1 MDRAV
6 ISDTSCL
13 IALAKIDKLV
23 LLRELYQEILITR
36 EVSLE
41 FGDLLPEW
49 ILIREAVNKQKQSE
63 LEEQL
68 DRGEASSIA
77 LALEFEN
84 STLIID
90 ETKGR
95 KIAQSYDIDIIGTI
109 GILLLA
115 EKKGLIQD
123 VVSVILRLVNQGFRL
138 SDSLIDKIMKDY
150 TRK

>member
-13 IALAKIDKLV
+13 IALAKIDKLY

-41 FGDLLPEW
+41 FDDLLPEW
-49 ILIREAVNKQKQSE
+49 ILIKEAANKQKQSE

-77 LALEFEN
+77 LALDLKN
-84 STLIID
+84 ST
-90 ETKGR
+90 
-95 KIAQSYDIDIIGTI
+95 
-109 GILLLA
+109 
-115 EKKGLIQD
+115 
-123 VVSVILRLVNQGFRL
+123 FRFPDL
-138 SDSLIDKIMKDY
+138 TGKQLN
-150 TRK
+150 T

>member
-13 IALAKIDKLV
+13 IALAKIDKLD

-77 LALEFEN
+77 LALELEN

-138 SDSLIDKIMKDY
+138 SDSLIDKIIKDY
-150 TRK
+150 IR

>member
-13 IALAKIDKLV
+13 IALAKIDKLD
-23 LLRELYQEILITR
+23 LLRELYQEILITK

-49 ILIREAVNKQKQSE
+49 ILIKEAVNKQKQSE

-77 LALEFEN
+77 LALELEN

-95 KIAQSYDIDIIGTI
+95 KIAKSYYIDIIGTI

-115 EKKGLIQD
+115 EKRGLIQD
-123 VVSVILRLVNQGFRL
+123 VVEVILRLVNKGFRL
-138 SDSLIDKIMKDY
+138 SDKLINKIIEQY
-150 TRK
+150 SRK